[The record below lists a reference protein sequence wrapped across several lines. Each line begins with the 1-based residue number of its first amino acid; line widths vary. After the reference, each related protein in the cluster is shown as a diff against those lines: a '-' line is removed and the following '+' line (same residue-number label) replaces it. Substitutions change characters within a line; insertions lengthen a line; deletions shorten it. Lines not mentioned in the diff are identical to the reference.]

1 METVNVSIR
10 VVTIDNSLLLVFAC
24 RFSIFPQTV
33 HDDDNCSYYQ
43 EQSKDD
49 DQYAPPWKR
58 GVSFRGNR
66 RSGRVYWKHEEQNWK
81 HSRQQFTI
89 VTYMFNIP
97 FNIVVFGWKTNV
109 LILVSWFILIT
120 IQIHVVDSVYGLIYT
135 ASVDMT
141 TRRLYLYND
150 CMLL

>member
-10 VVTIDNSLLLVFAC
+10 VVTIDNSLFLVFAG